1 MFRIDSP
8 VHTTQFGALTGSEE
22 VGARGPDGYAC
33 SGGMSKPWSIF
44 CDCPELA
51 VDLTRD
57 ATRIGA
63 QVAPEV
69 HPEPWSAA
77 ADALREGAP
86 VALALGQPLQPDE
99 AVTLADA
106 ARAANRRAP
115 VALIGLDPLGVLHDL
130 GLPAVHETGPLLAVL
145 ALLELGGERPWTAS
159 TKDLPAV
166 DRARLGESVGHRADG
181 GFVRIHDG
189 LIGHRR
195 DDAEPAPVG
204 SPADVGAAIRALR
217 AAQDVS
223 RPKVPVVQGV
233 DPDSVL
239 DVILGPRRALSDPA
253 SKAALDPYDVPLP
266 LEELCATPSRAASEA
281 SRIGFPVR
289 VALASPDLR
298 LWDHPDLA
306 AEVYSSGQ
314 ARDAFRQIMALG
326 KSRSKEARLLG
337 VTVSASTVA
346 RTLLRVRMEPLDSGP
361 VLTEIGFADAHGR
374 ASRDETTTVL
384 PASAKAL
391 EKVLRRLRGSSL
403 LLAGTPQERAASV
416 TAIGDVL
423 MRLAAF
429 THQWRD
435 EVEAVEVNPL
445 AILVGGELEL
455 REVCVSVGDT
465 FSRSLNAS
473 G

>member
-1 MFRIDSP
+1 MRR
-8 VHTTQFGALTGSEE
+8 GSEE
-22 VGARGPDGYAC
+22 VGDPSPDEYAWRD
-33 SGGMSKPWSIF
+33 GMSKPWRIY

-57 ATRIGA
+57 AARVGA
-63 QVAPEV
+63 PIALEV
-69 HPEPWSAA
+69 HPEPWVPAISGLA
-77 ADALREGAP
+77 EGLP
-86 VALALGQPLQPDE
+86 IALALGQALRPNA
-99 AVTLADA
+99 AVELADA
-106 ARAANRRAP
+106 AHAAKRIAP
-115 VALIGLDPLGVLHDL
+115 LAQIGLAPLGILHDL
-130 GLPAVHETGPLLAVL
+130 GLPAVDETAPLIAVL
-145 ALLELGGERPWTAS
+145 SLLELGTERPWAAS
-159 TKDLPAV
+159 TKELPAV

-181 GFVRIHDG
+181 SFLRIDDG
-189 LIGHRR
+189 LIGHRT
-195 DDAEPAPVG
+195 DDGETTPVG
-204 SPADVGAAIRALR
+204 TPRDVGAAVRALR
-217 AAQDVS
+217 AAHEAS
-223 RPKVPVVQGV
+223 RSKVPVVEGV
-233 DPDSVL
+233 DPDAVL
-239 DVILGPRRALSDPA
+239 EVILGPQRALSDPA
-253 SKAALDPYDVPLP
+253 SKAALGPYDVPLP

-289 VALASPDLR
+289 IALASPDLR

-314 ARDAFRQIMALG
+314 ARDAFRQIMALA
-326 KSRSKEARLLG
+326 KSRSKDARLLG
-337 VTVSASTVA
+337 VTVSASTLA
-346 RTLLRVRMEPLDSGP
+346 RTLLRVRMEPLESGP

-374 ASRDETTTVL
+374 SSRDATTTVL

-391 EKVLRRLRGSSL
+391 ERVLRRLRGSSL

-445 AILVGGELEL
+445 AILVGGELEI
-455 REVCVSVGDT
+455 REACVSVGDA